1 MDPYTVKERTSFW
14 KPTENAPEME
24 DMSNILYLDGP
35 AILWLFW
42 GMDFFGR
49 DPHRLNNRTFG
60 DKVGSRIESLGKLYI
75 AIEYKPFLNHS
86 TTSTGDSC
94 VFPATAFVGHV
105 GHWYYKKMQYV
116 LSVAQLAQT

>member
-1 MDPYTVKERTSFW
+1 
-14 KPTENAPEME
+14 
-24 DMSNILYLDGP
+24 
-35 AILWLFW
+35 
-42 GMDFFGR
+42 MDFFGR

-116 LSVAQLAQT
+116 LSVAQLAQTQTAHMTNVAILKWHPLDMRSITVSLRLVM